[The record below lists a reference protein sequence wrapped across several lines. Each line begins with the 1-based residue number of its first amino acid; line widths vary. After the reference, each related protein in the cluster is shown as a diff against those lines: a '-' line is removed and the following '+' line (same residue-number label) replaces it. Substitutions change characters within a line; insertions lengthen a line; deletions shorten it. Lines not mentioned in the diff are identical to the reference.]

1 MSVRGGTGY
10 LHNLKVSFQKIV
22 NNFKGKNCSFTTKK
36 PGRHHHTEV
45 TKLTLVVMGQSNTV
59 PPEMGTWR
67 THFYGTPAK
76 NAAPGP
82 NPVETPENPKSRDT
96 LQNLA
101 YSRKKCHGHEKQG
114 TVPS

>member
-1 MSVRGGTGY
+1 MDAKNTTTSVSVCGGMGY
-10 LHNLKVSFQKIV
+10 LHNLKVSSQKTV
-22 NNFKGKNCSFTTKK
+22 NNFKGKNGSFTTKE
-36 PGRHHHTEV
+36 PGRQHQTEV

-59 PPEMGTWR
+59 PPEIGTRR

-96 LQNLA
+96 
-101 YSRKKCHGHEKQG
+101 
-114 TVPS
+114 V